1 MLLLGGL
8 TCWTG
13 FSWPMKVLFSGLLT
27 KTKRSIHWLI
37 HVIDGISTKVTVT
50 FKNNWVDRKVIMQFL
65 FPAAFIVQ
73 QIVLVPVH
81 WFLARKSYIFNKNEG
96 KLPFFTTKKRF
107 CSSFFYFYTFL
118 LLSKTTTSTTRFQLF
133 LLLLH
138 LHIIDRI
145 STPHLPFI
153 YLSLQR
159 SYIGPGSL
167 IQEKALGAKVSN
179 LGHVPNILHTARTY
193 A

>member
-50 FKNNWVDRKVIMQFL
+50 FKNNWVDRNVIMQFL

-73 QIVLVPVH
+73 QIVPVPVH

-96 KLPFFTTKKRF
+96 KLPFFTTKKMF

-118 LLSKTTTSTTRFQLF
+118 LLSQNHHQHYQISIVSPTPPPTHYRPYIDPTSTL
-133 LLLLH
+133 
-138 LHIIDRI
+138 
-145 STPHLPFI
+145 HLPF
-153 YLSLQR
+153 LTAQLHWS
-159 SYIGPGSL
+159 G
-167 IQEKALGAKVSN
+167 VSN
-179 LGHVPNILHTARTY
+179 PGKGLRS
-193 A
+193 

>member
-1 MLLLGGL
+1 MPLSLCNKLFQFPF
-8 TCWTG
+8 TD
-13 FSWPMKVLFSGLLT
+13 SWPANRTYLIRTRANYLFL
-27 KTKRSIHWLI
+27 R
-37 HVIDGISTKVTVT
+37 
-50 FKNNWVDRKVIMQFL
+50 RKKCFA
-65 FPAAFIVQ
+65 P
-73 QIVLVPVH
+73 
-81 WFLARKSYIFNKNEG
+81 
-96 KLPFFTTKKRF
+96 PFFTFTRF
-107 CSSFFYFYTFL
+107 YYFP
-118 LLSKTTTSTTRFQLF
+118 KTTTSTTRFQLF

-167 IQEKALGAKVSN
+167 IQEKALGAKVTN